1 LAVSKQRVATALS
14 AAGFQRGIA
23 ITGTPGY
30 QVDKDAQTGDPV
42 VSVFVPNEG
51 DEQPATLEQYQEAIE
66 SAGLQVTMYADA
78 GQLVVMAPPKK
89 AAAPTV
95 TAGGSNGTGASAGPS
110 AEGGVGAGPT
120 TGTKVSTYWQTHDHP
135 LKGKNLTE
143 GARSNI
149 SNKLHRRQAVIKMA
163 VGYFQQALGSGAATL
178 SDLPEGMSDD
188 EAMTIINEVASAEA
202 GDARKRYQIRARE
215 RKAAARAQNGAS
227 APAPAAAAPTTGE
240 SNDEV
245 VAVPARELVPA

>member
-66 SAGLQVTMYADA
+66 SAGLQVTMYPDA

-95 TAGGSNGTGASAGPS
+95 TAGGSNGAGAGPS
-110 AEGGVGAGPT
+110 AEGGAGAGPT

-188 EAMTIINEVASAEA
+188 EAMTIINEVATAEA

-227 APAPAAAAPTTGE
+227 APAPAATATEP
-240 SNDEV
+240 NDEV